1 MTEFIT
7 NLVSTKT
14 MNFAPVTSDA
24 ANSAQAQ
31 MSDVHLDTSFSGN
44 LPLYG
49 LAFNII
55 GALIILIC
63 YLPGTINSVR
73 NRQTQDMSWG
83 MWNIT
88 VFALLMLSIF
98 AACGIASSYPNVGKF
113 VFTFICE
120 FGCFLTALTVWL
132 VKLVNVARAKHEGIT
147 EKEWCEKFA
156 QENPNRMKSLFSRK

>member
-1 MTEFIT
+1 MIVKLGDPTSYFPGVSDSGAASAATQSET
-7 NLVSTKT
+7 ANLSSTW
-14 MNFAPVTSDA
+14 AGD
-24 ANSAQAQ
+24 
-31 MSDVHLDTSFSGN
+31 

-49 LAFNII
+49 VAFNII
-55 GALIILIC
+55 GAVIILIC

-83 MWNIT
+83 MWNVT

-98 AACGIASSYPNVGKF
+98 AACGIGWTTTKTIVGGKF
-113 VFTFICE
+113 IFTFICE

-132 VKLVNVARAKHEGIT
+132 VKLVNVAKAKHEGIT

-156 QENPNRMKSLFSRK
+156 QEHPNRMKSLFARNK